1 MSPRASRID
10 PSKAVRFPWSGTA
23 PTLPSPAEPLFA
35 PPRAVPVATVAV
47 TPMAPPAPDPREHEA
62 HLAALER
69 DAFAKGY
76 AQGERAGVEAGN
88 RRGDAM
94 LRRLGETLDEL
105 ASLRQTLLR
114 QSERQLV
121 QLALALAK
129 RIVRREIAADD
140 ELFTALTR
148 VALDRLGDARQA
160 TIRLHPED
168 HARLAGKGVAQWA
181 AAHVSVVADPGVTRG
196 GCLVESPFGF
206 VDATIDAQFQ
216 ELAQA
221 MLDGDAGAVS
231 YAALEAQRRG

>member
-23 PTLPSPAEPLFA
+23 PGLPPIAEPLFA
-35 PPRAVPVATVAV
+35 PAPVAPAIALGA
-47 TPMAPPAPDPREHEA
+47 PAMAPSAPDPREHEA
-62 HLAALER
+62 HFAALER

-160 TIRLHPED
+160 TIRLNPED
-168 HARLAGKGVAQWA
+168 HARLSGRGVEQWA
-181 AAHVSVVADPGVTRG
+181 AAHVSVVADSGVTRG

-221 MLDGDAGAVS
+221 MLDGDGATADFAS
-231 YAALEAQRRG
+231 LEVRRRG

>member
-1 MSPRASRID
+1 MSPKATRID
-10 PSKAVRFPWSGTA
+10 PSRAVRFPWSGTVPA
-23 PTLPSPAEPLFA
+23 LPHIAEPLFA
-35 PPRAVPVATVAV
+35 PAPIAPLVPAAAPVMT
-47 TPMAPPAPDPREHEA
+47 PPALDPREHEA
-62 HLAALER
+62 HFAALER

-105 ASLRQTLLR
+105 ASLRETLLR

-140 ELFTALTR
+140 ELFTALAR
-148 VALDRLGDARQA
+148 VALDRLGDTRQA

-168 HARLAGKGVAQWA
+168 HARLAGKGLEQWA
-181 AAHVSVVADPGVTRG
+181 AAHVTVVADPAVSRG

-221 MLDGDAGAVS
+221 MLDGDGGGAFV
-231 YAALEAQRRG
+231 ALEATNRG